1 MLTNVKYADCINIH
15 FRPHFCI
22 FMQKCPRVVLHFAAS
37 CEHLLVYSFK
47 KFQVQAPY
55 LHLIIYIGLCAPPM
69 CDGASCFFCFFL
81 SKAIFLPHLH
91 LFCVKNSKFANI
103 II

>member
-1 MLTNVKYADCINIH
+1 MLINVKYTDFINIH

-37 CEHLLVYSFK
+37 CERPPVYGFK

-55 LHLIIYIGLCAPPM
+55 LHLIIYRPVRPA
-69 CDGASCFFCFFL
+69 
-81 SKAIFLPHLH
+81 H
-91 LFCVKNSKFANI
+91 V
-103 II
+103 